1 MMKLAEQILTPTMD
15 NMRIEDQIKSDYFE
29 WMYKL
34 MCGGRFAKSI
44 SYRKL
49 FTALHD
55 AEFTYFVPHDENRA
69 EDGIALRYRYCV
81 MNNCENLEHY
91 INGPCS
97 VLEMMVALAIRC
109 EERIMCNP
117 DKGDRTA
124 QWFWEMIGSL
134 GLSSMSDYNFNEQ
147 IVDDAVWKLLNRK
160 YNRNGKGG
168 LFTVR
173 GWRRDAR
180 EAEIW
185 HQLMAYLNSLE

>member
-1 MMKLAEQILTPTMD
+1 MVE
-15 NMRIEDQIKSDYFE
+15 MRVEDQVKADYFE

-34 MCGGRFAKSI
+34 MCGGRFAKTI

-49 FTALHD
+49 FTFLHD
-55 AEFTYFVPHDENRA
+55 TEFTYYVPHDENRA

-81 MNNCENLEHY
+81 YHNCENLEY
-91 INGPCS
+91 CLDGPCS

-117 DKGDRTA
+117 EKGDRTA
-124 QWFWEMIGSL
+124 QWFWDMVRSL
-134 GLSSMSDYNFNEQ
+134 GLSSMSDYNFNENV
-147 IVDDAVWKLLNRK
+147 VDDAMWRLLNRQ
-160 YNRNGKGG
+160 YSPNGKGG
-168 LFTVR
+168 LFTIR
-173 GWRRDAR
+173 RWNRDAR